1 MEEEYIVEN
10 GRVLEGMLN
19 KFFTEAKMNKGS
31 GSRVALRNMVMQC
44 VNDLKSN
51 PQPSQRCN
59 ASIEGR
65 RRNLT
70 FMAVNNER
78 QAAQI
83 LGNYI
88 KKYVEAEC
96 VSEGMRLGKG
106 GRKNLQKE
114 INTSVAKLFRNTNLR
129 IDMVRKAQQATG
141 TGSTPS
147 KTKEDFTPEER
158 SQYIKE
164 GYIECDNI
172 FYKDGNYLTEGDYQ
186 SNAKKTAKGTI
197 LTILVFI
204 ISLVVT
210 NMIRSYFGGTPGG
223 DFASDAMRNGFMWFT
238 CLILAPILEEPAKLI
253 SIKGGYGKHFFFAF
267 NFLEFGLYVMMLVSG
282 GMSIGVAILIR
293 TIAVMM
299 HALTTRI
306 LGSTKGRGIGITSF
320 KLAVSIL
327 IHFIFNA
334 LFLKYMVFG
343 VAGNTILLFII
354 GFFGVAFGLFLVSKI
369 FSKSK
374 NDTEY
379 DNFTTQSNID
389 YGTRGGGY
397 GYA

>member
-10 GRVLEGMLN
+10 GKVLECMLN
-19 KFFTEAKMNKGS
+19 NFFTEAKMNKGS

-51 PQPSQRCN
+51 PQAAQRCN

-65 RRNLT
+65 RRNL
-70 FMAVNNER
+70 AIGALNNEK
-78 QAAQI
+78 AASQI
-83 LGNYI
+83 LGEYI
-88 KKYVEAEC
+88 KKYVESEC
-96 VSEGMRLGKG
+96 VSEGVRLGKG

-114 INTSVAKLFRNTNLR
+114 INNAVAKLFRNTNLR

-141 TGSTPS
+141 TAPTNS
-147 KTKEDFTPEER
+147 KEDYTPEER
-158 SQYIKE
+158 SKYLKE

-172 FYKDGNYLTEGDYQ
+172 FYKDGLYLSEGDYQ

-204 ISLVVT
+204 ISLLLT
-210 NMIRSYFGGTPGG
+210 NMVRSYFGGTPGG
-223 DFASDAMRNGFMWFT
+223 DFASEAMKNGFTWFT
-238 CLILAPILEEPAKLI
+238 CLILAPIIEEPAKLI
-253 SIKGGYGKHFFFAF
+253 SVKGGYGKHFFFAF

-282 GMSIGVAILIR
+282 GMSVGVAILIR
-293 TIAVMM
+293 TVAVMM
-299 HALTTRI
+299 HALTMRV
-306 LGSTKGRGIGITSF
+306 LGSTKGKGIAMTSF

-343 VAGNTILLFII
+343 IAGNTILLFII

-369 FSKSK
+369 FSSKTK
-374 NDTEY
+374 NDNDY
-379 DNFTTQSNID
+379 NDFTTQSNLD
-389 YGTRGGGY
+389 YGMRGGY